1 MSEDVVA
8 NGVFDLRRWLEKA
21 DAIRQLKEEL
31 DAITTVGADSAVS
44 GVEGLPTGSG
54 LLVVKRGPNA
64 GSRFLLDRPVM
75 AAGRQPRAGH
85 FFVPRHREPPAR
97 GVPVGEQRIPRRR
110 RR

>member
-31 DAITTVGADSAVS
+31 DAIPTVGADSAVS

-64 GSRFLLDRPVM
+64 GSRFVLDRPVM
-75 AAGRQPRAGH
+75 AAGRQTRRRHFLADLTRSPRA
-85 FFVPRHREPPAR
+85 P
-97 GVPVGEQRIPRRR
+97 GV
-110 RR
+110 